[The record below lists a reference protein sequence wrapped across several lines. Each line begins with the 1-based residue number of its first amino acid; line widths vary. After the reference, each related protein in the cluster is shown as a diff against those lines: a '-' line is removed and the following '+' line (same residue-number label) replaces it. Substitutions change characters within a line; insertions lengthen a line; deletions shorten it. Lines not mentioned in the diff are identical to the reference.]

1 MSNSRLHF
9 LREEIPFVKCKSKR
23 YVDKRQGLN
32 MNEWHN
38 DNMHYVEKFIHTL
51 KDDCFDI
58 FVTSVIKKLMN
69 ETYII
74 LQKSIMKNQ

>member
-38 DNMHYVEKFIHTL
+38 DNMHYVERFIHTL
-51 KDDCFDI
+51 QDDCFDI
-58 FVTSVIKKLMN
+58 IVTKVIKELMN
-69 ETYII
+69 ETYLV
-74 LQKSIMKNQ
+74 LQNR